1 MIGRSLKTFLGYGF
15 LVLNEKKIDE
25 RTFDFALRVVDAYRF
40 LLRKK
45 EFVLSKQF
53 LRSGTSIGANVVESQ
68 AAQSRND
75 FISKMSIASKE
86 ARETAYWI
94 RLLKRSGYFEGY
106 EKVDILKKD
115 ISSIMRILT
124 SIVKTTRENNPKPR

>member
-1 MIGRSLKTFLGYGF
+1 M
-15 LVLNEKKIDE
+15 NEKKIDE
-25 RTFDFALRVVDAYRF
+25 RTFDFALLVVDAYRF
-40 LLRKK
+40 LVHKK

-53 LRSGTSIGANVVESQ
+53 LRAGTSIGANVSEAQ

-86 ARETAYWI
+86 ARETHYWI
-94 RLLKRSGYFEGY
+94 RLLKQSGYFKGHKKLGLLE
-106 EKVDILKKD
+106 KD

-124 SIVKTTRENNPKPR
+124 SIVKTTRENNPKPNTQNPKPLK